1 VKQAATRVPSEARLN
16 VVRPRLVQRHPGA
29 ALLIA
34 LAGAMGM
41 LYYHLFL
48 FVPRALEVRSAKGLG
63 GGYSFGNDFYP
74 VWLTS
79 REALLRHGEPY
90 SSEITQEIQIGLF
103 GRPLDA
109 RHPFDPPIR
118 YREFAYPAFVDL
130 LFWPLAYLPF
140 PVVRVLLAISL
151 PIITAGGLLLWL
163 RAIDLRASPSLVAI
177 FLLLTLCNYP
187 ILEALFAEQLGL
199 VIGFALAACIA
210 ALTAGK
216 YGTAGVL
223 LALTTIKPQMVVLL
237 IIFLLLWSAAKWRE
251 RHRLAESFAA
261 TEALLCC
268 SALLV
273 WPHWIQQWVR
283 VLFGY
288 RDYSG
293 VPLVIDLLGPRFG
306 PIIGPVII
314 AGMIGASATVA
325 WHVRKYSVVCPEFR
339 LAVGFLLAVTVVAIL
354 PGQAVYDHILLLP
367 GILLAVV
374 SWHRLLPSRRLIR
387 GLTAIATAALSWQWI
402 AALAIIAIR
411 PLISSQRFYSAEI
424 FALPIRMAEPF
435 PFVLLILLAVV
446 MRSVLRTELQPG
458 ARTKSLQSNTELS

>member
-16 VVRPRLVQRHPGA
+16 VVRPRLLLRHPGA

-48 FVPRALEVRSAKGLG
+48 FMPRALEVRSAKGLG

-79 REALLRHGEPY
+79 REALLNHRDPY
-90 SSEITQEIQIGLF
+90 DAEITQELQIGLF

-109 RHPFDPPIR
+109 RHPLDPSRR

-140 PVVRVLLAISL
+140 PIVRVLLAISL

-163 RAIDLRASPSLVAI
+163 RAIDLRASPSLVAL

-199 VIGFALAACIA
+199 VVGFALAASIA

-216 YGTAGVL
+216 YRTAGVL
-223 LALTTIKPQMVVLL
+223 FGLTTIKPQMVVLL
-237 IIFLLLWSAAKWRE
+237 ISFLLLWSAAKWRE
-251 RHRLAESFAA
+251 RRRLAESFAA
-261 TEALLCC
+261 TQALLCC

-273 WPHWIQQWVR
+273 WPQWIQQWVR

-293 VPLVIDLLGPRFG
+293 APLVIDILGPRFG
-306 PIIGPVII
+306 PIIGPAII
-314 AGMIGASATVA
+314 GGMIGVSLAVA
-325 WHVRKYSVVCPEFR
+325 WRVRKYSVVCQEFR
-339 LAVGFLLAVTVVAIL
+339 LAVGLLLAVTVVAIL

-367 GILLAVV
+367 GILLAVG
-374 SWHRLLPSRRLIR
+374 SWHRLLPSQTLIR
-387 GLTAIATAALSWQWI
+387 RLTAIASAALSWQWI
-402 AALAIIAIR
+402 AALAIVAIR
-411 PLISSQRFYSAEI
+411 PLISPQRFYSAEI

-435 PFVLLILLAVV
+435 PFVLLALLAVL
-446 MRSVLRTELQPG
+446 MLTGLRPEFQPC
-458 ARTKSLQSNTELS
+458 AQTKSLQSSA